1 MASDLFTFRILKML
15 FGEQIMVGTR
25 VSNKW
30 IVNQKWVAKV
40 GAGIVGCVLA
50 FHAITA
56 HAQNAQN
63 GQTIQGFFRTM
74 AEARAERDRQDALAQ
89 QNARGIRVEPVPR
102 INAGF
107 GQTVTPAQPT
117 LFPPNP
123 QPNAQPRTQPNAGIT
138 ILNPG
143 ENQNASWFPN
153 SLSVFR
159 DDINRLIPEL
169 QSAARTTP
177 LLRDLIADAY
187 QVSAEADSLY
197 NRTRSGEQLNSVFA
211 AYQQVDVRWRDVSYR
226 LRATNSLDSRI
237 TSLLDSIDASTRTID
252 QRLGIAPPIDRV
264 RLRDMMIVTLTF
276 MDALFDDIRL
286 APLAFNQSD
295 ALLRDGRILRER
307 LRQESSKIDRGDYND
322 VVASFTEFVQ
332 LWRAYGARLYQLN
345 DAHVNQRL
353 DSIRRQGEDVYA
365 SLRIPAAT
373 DRRQVQFAGQR
384 LTASLLTLQDQL
396 VRWGTNRLPADQL
409 RFTDTVR
416 VLVNR
421 SRQFETELT
430 RGSASSSAVAILTE
444 MDGTWTAGLRS
455 MRAVDPASGLQLSL
469 AQVDALFT
477 EMKDLLQVGNFQGQE
492 NLLNVAASLEA
503 TSDDFNIDV
512 QRYKRYLT
520 PTQYRD
526 SLAEI
531 SDDMFAASR
540 DLHRLLD
547 NRGDSR
553 EAARLTQRIVERWQ
567 QLTPLL
573 NELTQHGLTQSRA
586 EQVFEGYRQIQPLLA
601 QAASA
606 LLN

>member
-1 MASDLFTFRILKML
+1 ML
-15 FGEQIMVGTR
+15 FGEQIMVGTS
-25 VSNKW
+25 VASEGETFG
-30 IVNQKWVAKV
+30 QKLVLLV
-40 GAGIVGCVLA
+40 IRIGTVLVGCTLGLYGA
-50 FHAITA
+50 EA
-56 HAQNAQN
+56 HAQTQN
-63 GQTIQGFFRTM
+63 GQTVQGFFRTM
-74 AEARAERDRQDALAQ
+74 TEAQAERDRQNAALQ
-89 QNARGIRVEPVPR
+89 QNARTTRVEPVPR
-102 INAGF
+102 FNSGF
-107 GQTVTPAQPT
+107 GQTLVPSPSQST
-117 LFPPNP
+117 
-123 QPNAQPRTQPNAGIT
+123 
-138 ILNPG
+138 
-143 ENQNASWFPN
+143 SWF
-153 SLSVFR
+153 LSSITAFR

-169 QSAARTTP
+169 QRAARTQAP
-177 LLRDLIADAY
+177 IRDLIANAY
-187 QVSAEADSLY
+187 QVGAEADSLY
-197 NRTRSGEQLNSVFA
+197 NRARSGEPMNSVFA
-211 AYQQVDVRWRDVSYR
+211 VYQQVDVRWRDVSYR
-226 LRATNSLDSRI
+226 LRAIGALDPQIISLI
-237 TSLLDSIDASTRTID
+237 DSIDASTRTID

-307 LRQESSKIDRGDYND
+307 LRQESYKIDRADYNE

-353 DSIRRQGEDVYA
+353 DSIRRQGEEVYA

-384 LTASLLTLQDQL
+384 LTTALAALQDQL
-396 VRWGTNRLPADQL
+396 ARWGTNRLSADQL
-409 RFTDTVR
+409 RFADTVR

-421 SRQFETELT
+421 SQQLETELS
-430 RGSASSSAVAILTE
+430 RGSASGSAVAILTE
-444 MDGTWTAGLRS
+444 MDGTWAAGLRT

-492 NLLNVAASLEA
+492 NLLNVVASLES
-503 TSDDFNIDV
+503 TTDDFNIDV

-540 DLHRLLD
+540 DLHRVLD

-553 EAARLTQRIVERWQ
+553 EATRLTQRIVERWQ
-567 QLTPLL
+567 QLTPML

-586 EQVFEGYRQIQPLLA
+586 EQLFDGYRQIQPLLA
-601 QAASA
+601 QAASS
-606 LLN
+606 LMN